1 MSTALTISL
10 IILVLVIAASVIA
23 LTVYVAKWLI
33 ELTLLT
39 KNLNETTT
47 VVKNELEPL
56 LGELSATV
64 KHVNELAENANS
76 QINTVKKI
84 ISTVLGALS
93 LFAGKFKFLSSSFMK
108 GFFSA
113 FNLFRKR

>member
-47 VVKNELEPL
+47 VVKNELEDIESML
-56 LGELSATV
+56 IKADLGLDLAVELSE
-64 KHVNELAENANS
+64 KIKDE
-76 QINTVKKI
+76 KI
-84 ISTVLGALS
+84 IALIS
-93 LFAGKFKFLSSSFMK
+93 AKRKKLFFLQNS
-108 GFFSA
+108 
-113 FNLFRKR
+113 